1 METRMTDF
9 FCASPATPAPGPD
22 LHERPP
28 EPVDDTMAVDYTE
41 QLLTPENSRS
51 ETSSNNENASA
62 EEKPAVR
69 RRSTRVTRASLRGAV
84 DLNPDPD
91 SLQPGLPTPVS
102 ENEPTVSGET
112 LVAAVADRGKQTRS
126 SHLRHSIAVME
137 AAAWTQATLAEEDDN
152 NNNNHGDAD
161 EPAMAPGTPVSNSSQ
176 ELQQGEGSSSLPRR
190 TLRKRVE
197 RVLTQDGD
205 NHPAGRSTTNPS
217 KAETPQS
224 PPRRSSRISLLDKAS
239 ALMDRAASV
248 LGKRSRDATDKGG
261 DAARRTSL
269 RPRTV
274 APVKKEPAASEPPAP
289 KKRRVSESDLPSK
302 AKSPENPP
310 EEEAPTVK
318 TVTWKPKLWLSH
330 GLYTGQEH
338 TDARP
343 SHKRDRITKIQGS
356 RTPQRTLL
364 PLPMFAG
371 DRLLKSGRDFTLPFD
386 VFSPLPV
393 GQPKPNEWRKTNK
406 SMPPLT
412 PSSFVKTNGLLIW
425 L

>member
-1 METRMTDF
+1 MTDF

-412 PSSFVKTNGLLIW
+412 PSSFVKTTGLLIW